1 MSDGEADVVVA
12 RRQRDHAGGGRGL
25 GRDDVV
31 ERGIVLVVAQAD
43 ERQAGA
49 EREGEGVVAHAGGG
63 ARWTSMTARPSSTPR
78 T

>member
-1 MSDGEADVVVA
+1 MVI
-12 RRQRDHAGGGRGL
+12 GGGQRHHPRRRRGR

-31 ERGIVLVVAQAD
+31 ECGIVLVVAQPD

-49 EREGEGVVAHAGGG
+49 EREGEGVVVHAGGA

>member
-1 MSDGEADVVVA
+1 MVIA
-12 RRQRDHAGGGRGL
+12 RRQRHHSRSRRGPR
-25 GRDDVV
+25 RDDLV
-31 ERGIVLVVAQAD
+31 ERGIVLVVAQPD

-49 EREGEGVVAHAGGG
+49 EREGEGVVVHAGGG

>member
-1 MSDGEADVVVA
+1 MSDREADVVVA
-12 RRQRDHAGGGRGL
+12 RRQRHHPRGRRGR

-31 ERGIVLVVAQAD
+31 ERGVVLVVAQPD

-49 EREGEGVVAHAGGG
+49 EGEGEGVVGHAAGGV
-63 ARWTSMTARPSSTPR
+63 RWTSMTARPSSTPR

>member
-1 MSDGEADVVVA
+1 MSDGEADVLVA
-12 RRQRDHAGGGRGL
+12 RRERHDTRRRRGL

-49 EREGEGVVAHAGGG
+49 EGEGEGVVVHAGGG